1 MPPWIST
8 YYPPALRNLAAPV
21 RKKAIE
27 LACALR
33 REGYE
38 DAAAFRMALAKVRGG
53 SPPPLPGWTAKRVR
67 GNTRG

>member
-27 LACALR
+27 IAESLR

-38 DAAAFRMALAKVRGG
+38 ETTAFRIAIERARGAV
-53 SPPPLPGWTAKRVR
+53 PPPLPGWTAKRVR
-67 GNTRG
+67 GNSRG